1 MNIEKTPDGCLL
13 LSTIHNGHREKVKY
27 CGYTQKEATAK
38 FKQHLK
44 SLK

>member
-1 MNIEKTPDGCLL
+1 MNIEKTSDGCLL
-13 LSTIHNGHREKVKY
+13 LSTIHKGQREKVKY
-27 CGYTQKEATAK
+27 CGYTKKEATTK